1 MGELVVDLNE
11 LIVFARVVQS
21 GSFIAASKA
30 LGIPKSTVS
39 RKVADLEARLDT
51 RLLQR
56 TTRKLSLTDAGR
68 LFYDHC
74 SRIATEVENAELAV
88 TSLKATPRG
97 LLRVTTGPNAS
108 YLGPIVRDY
117 LMRYPEVRLE
127 LVTTTRNVDLVE
139 ERFDVGIRAG
149 RLPDSSLIAKSL
161 GLAGWFL
168 VATPAY
174 LKRRGRPR
182 APADLAKHDVVHFLG
197 SERITLHLQR
207 GGERTD
213 VEVAPR
219 LVVSELD
226 MLHAVVLGDLGIALL
241 PAYQCVD
248 DVRAKRLERV
258 LREWEAPPTP
268 IHLVY
273 PSTRHVSPTVKS
285 FIEHVQEQMTP
296 PPWQIGPVP

>member
-1 MGELVVDLNE
+1 VDLNE
-11 LIVFARVVQS
+11 LIVFARVVQA

-39 RKVADLEARLDT
+39 RKVADLEDRLDT

-74 SRIATEVENAELAV
+74 SRIASEVESAQLAV
-88 TSLKATPRG
+88 ANLKETPRG
-97 LLRVTTGPNAS
+97 LLRVTCGPNAS
-108 YLGPIVRDY
+108 YLAPIVRDY
-117 LMRYPEVRLE
+117 LQRYPEVRLE
-127 LVTTTRNVDLVE
+127 LVTTTRAVDLIE

-161 GLAGWFL
+161 GLVGWFL
-168 VATPAY
+168 VASPAY

-182 APADLAKHDVVHFLG
+182 TPADLAKHEVVHFNG
-197 SERITLHLQR
+197 SDRVTLHLRR
-207 GGERTD
+207 GDEDAD
-213 VEVAPR
+213 VEVSPR
-219 LVVSELD
+219 LMVSELD
-226 MLHAVVLGDLGIALL
+226 MLHPAVLGGLGLALL

-248 DVRAKRLERV
+248 DLRAKRLERV
-258 LREWEAPPTP
+258 LPGWEPPPTP

-285 FIEHVQEQMTP
+285 FIEHVQEHMTP
-296 PPWQIGPVP
+296 PPWQIGPVPS

>member
-1 MGELVVDLNE
+1 MDLNE
-11 LIVFARVVQS
+11 LIVFARVVQA

-39 RKVADLEARLDT
+39 RKVADLEDRLDT

-74 SRIATEVENAELAV
+74 SRIASEVESAQLAI
-88 TSLKATPRG
+88 TSLKETPRG
-97 LLRVTTGPNAS
+97 LLRVTCGPNAS
-108 YLGPIVRDY
+108 YLAPIVRDY
-117 LMRYPEVRLE
+117 LQRYPDVRLE
-127 LVTTTRNVDLVE
+127 LVTTTRAVDLVE

-168 VATPAY
+168 VASPAY

-182 APADLAKHDVVHFLG
+182 TPADLTKHAVVHFFG
-197 SERITLHLQR
+197 SDRVTLHLRR
-207 GGERTD
+207 GDEDAD
-213 VEVAPR
+213 VEVSPR

-226 MLHAVVLGDLGIALL
+226 MLHPAVLGGLGVALL

-248 DVRAKRLERV
+248 DLRAKRLERV
-258 LREWEAPPTP
+258 LPGWEPPPTP

-285 FIEHVQEQMTP
+285 FIEHVQEHMTP
-296 PPWQIGPVP
+296 PPWQIGPVPS

>member
-1 MGELVVDLNE
+1 VDLNE
-11 LIVFARVVQS
+11 LIVFARVVQA

-39 RKVADLEARLDT
+39 RKVADLENRLDT

-56 TTRKLSLTDAGR
+56 TTRTLSLTDAGR

-74 SRIATEVENAELAV
+74 ARIASEVESAQLAV
-88 TSLKATPRG
+88 TSLKETPRG
-97 LLRVTTGPNAS
+97 VLRVTCGPNAS
-108 YLGPIVRDY
+108 YLAPIVRDY
-117 LMRYPEVRLE
+117 LQRYPEVRLE
-127 LVTTTRNVDLVE
+127 LVTTTRAVDLVE

-168 VATPAY
+168 VASPAY

-182 APADLAKHDVVHFLG
+182 APAELANHDVVHFLG
-197 SERITLHLQR
+197 SDRVTLHLRCGDAQV
-207 GGERTD
+207 D
-213 VEVAPR
+213 VEVSPR

-226 MLHAVVLGDLGIALL
+226 MLHPAVLGGLGLALL

-248 DVRAKRLERV
+248 DLRAKRLERV
-258 LREWEAPPTP
+258 LPRWAPPPTP

-285 FIEHVQEQMTP
+285 FIEHVQEHMTP
-296 PPWQIGPVP
+296 PPWQIGPVPS